1 MVKLQSLL
9 SVLLLMHFLVTGMTE
24 NAFSAEVEE
33 PTPAPPVDLEAN
45 NFTFWAEAGPTT
57 VSSNDRYNGLRLAGG
72 FNVPMD
78 VTKRFTFG
86 CYYSHPFTSEGLTDA
101 YSGRIQRNNF
111 EGSLG
116 YYLIP
121 ETTWF
126 RVNAGVAYLTS
137 ESPLIA
143 AKIKPTIGFSLGSN
157 FWKFGRNSKLGM
169 EFTFEY
175 MGSANQSIDLFGE
188 GLSCGIGNC
197 NQPGAIP
204 KATIASLSLV
214 YSIHG
219 GK

>member
-9 SVLLLMHFLVTGMTE
+9 SVLLLLPLMTGS
-24 NAFSAEVEE
+24 AFSAEVEE

-45 NFTFWAEAGPTT
+45 NFTFWAEAGP
-57 VSSNDRYNGLRLAGG
+57 VSVASNDRYGGARLAVG

-86 CYYSHPFTSEGLTDA
+86 CYYSRPFTSEGLTDA

-126 RVNAGVAYLTS
+126 RVNAGVGYLTS

-157 FWKFGRNSKLGM
+157 FWKFGRNSKLGL
-169 EFTFEY
+169 EFSFEY

-204 KATIASLSLV
+204 KATIAALSLV